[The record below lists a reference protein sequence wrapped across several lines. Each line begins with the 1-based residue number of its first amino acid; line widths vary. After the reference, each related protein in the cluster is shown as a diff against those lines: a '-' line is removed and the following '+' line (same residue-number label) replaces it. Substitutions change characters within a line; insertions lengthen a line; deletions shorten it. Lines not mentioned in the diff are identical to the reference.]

1 MADDIQIPA
10 SGKFAPHPA
19 TTCAARCVDV
29 IDPGPV
35 ITRNFKDKDGN
46 LQPPKL
52 VQKVTLL
59 YQSGKVNP
67 ETQRLYEVSVE
78 FTQSMADNANLRKF
92 LVGWFGGYEA
102 IPEEA
107 KKGKLACLTGHPAL
121 ITVAH
126 RTSQKGNTYAI
137 IPSICPI
144 PEGMTAPKLPAYTRA
159 PYWAERKAERKKEAD
174 AFLKQDT
181 PEAQK
186 FAKPIPAELATDFEQ
201 VPPALEDA
209 EDDGIPF

>member
-35 ITRNFKDKDGN
+35 IVDNFKDKDGK
-46 LQPPKL
+46 LQPPRL
-52 VQKVTLL
+52 VQKVTLVF
-59 YQSGKVNP
+59 QSGKVNP
-67 ETQRLYEVSVE
+67 ETNRLYEVSVE
-78 FTQSMADNANLRKF
+78 NTQSMADNANLRKF
-92 LVGWFGGYEA
+92 LVAWFGGYDA
-102 IPEEA
+102 IPEGA
-107 KKGKLACLTGHPAL
+107 KQGKLACLVGCPAL

-126 RTSQKGNTYAI
+126 KKSKKGNEYAI

-144 PEGMTAPKLPAYTRA
+144 PEGMTAPTLPVYQRA
-159 PYWAERKAERKKEAD
+159 PYWAERKAERQKEAEK
-174 AFLKQDT
+174 FLKQDT

-186 FAKPIPAELATDFEQ
+186 YAKPPAELATDWDQ
-201 VPPALEDA
+201 MPPALED
-209 EDDGIPF
+209 DGESPLPF